1 MEQSKNETRLEI
13 IKRLSDSGEI
23 ISLYKA
29 GLIEPFAIKY
39 RNIYFDVDTYQKIGQ
54 SRMDAIYNAAQKY
67 NCGIQTI
74 YRALK
79 WISEK

>member
-1 MEQSKNETRLEI
+1 MEQFKKETRLEI
-13 IKRLSDSGEI
+13 IKRLSETGEI

-39 RNIYFDVDTYQKIGQ
+39 RNIYFDVHAFQKIGQ
-54 SRMDAIYNAAQKY
+54 TRMDAIYNAANKY

-74 YRALK
+74 YRAIK
-79 WISEK
+79 WIDEK

>member
-1 MEQSKNETRLEI
+1 MEQFKHETRLEM
-13 IKRLSDSGEI
+13 IKRLSDTGEI

-39 RNIYFDVDTYQKIGQ
+39 RNIYFDVDTFQKIGQ
-54 SRMDAIYNAAQKY
+54 TRMDAIYNAAHKY

>member
-1 MEQSKNETRLEI
+1 MEQFKKETRLEI
-13 IKRLSDSGEI
+13 IKRLSETGEI

-39 RNIYFDVDTYQKIGQ
+39 RNIYFDVNAFQKIGQ
-54 SRMDAIYNAAQKY
+54 TRMDAIYNAAAKY

-74 YRALK
+74 YRAIK
-79 WISEK
+79 WIDEK

>member
-1 MEQSKNETRLEI
+1 MVQYKKETRLEI
-13 IKRLSDSGEI
+13 IKRLSETGEI

-39 RNIYFDVDTYQKIGQ
+39 RNIYFDVDTFQKIGQ
-54 SRMDAIYNAAQKY
+54 SRMDAIYNAANKY
-67 NCGIQTI
+67 DCGIQTI

-79 WISEK
+79 WIQEK

>member
-1 MEQSKNETRLEI
+1 MEQFKKETRLEI
-13 IKRLSDSGEI
+13 IKRLSETGEI

-39 RNIYFDVDTYQKIGQ
+39 RNIYFDVDTFQKIGQ
-54 SRMDAIYNAAQKY
+54 SRMDAIYNAANKY

-74 YRALK
+74 YRAIK
-79 WISEK
+79 WMDEK

>member
-1 MEQSKNETRLEI
+1 MVQSKQETRLEI

-39 RNIYFDVDTYQKIGQ
+39 RNIYYDVDTFQKIGQ
-54 SRMDAIYNAAQKY
+54 TRMDAIYNAANKY

-79 WISEK
+79 WIQEK